1 MHVRGEGPAPNSLMI
16 VGEGPGY
23 QEDLSGRP
31 FVGKTGD
38 ELNRFLNGMDVP
50 ERRDWFIDNLFRNY
64 KGKDYEWTL
73 ADVRTDEDELRR
85 NLDRVNPALVVTLG
99 RWSTRWFLGDVA
111 IEDVQGIPYEVN
123 DRIIFPIVHPA
134 AGFHSPEMSA
144 LTVDGFRQLAAF
156 FNGQL
161 TPRKLYDDPF
171 AGQERYEEVTTLL
184 HLERSLR
191 GLHQGSPLAF
201 DTEGWPGMVWSLQ
214 YSFEP
219 GTGYLIRSTHTDL
232 LREFNT
238 ALHRI
243 RPRLI
248 FHSAL
253 HDLGVGRELGIKFDG
268 LEFSDTMVQAYLL
281 GIEPKG
287 LKSLCL
293 RHANMKMQS
302 FSEVMGDA
310 SRRVAD
316 TYLTWL
322 WDGEE
327 EKYAERQKLE
337 FDAAIRAGR
346 RVRVLPKLPRT
357 DLQKAVQ
364 RCLGAK
370 DPRANW
376 GNQRD
381 DIRRQGELA
390 LGPMPA
396 ATLSQIPRGR
406 AIRYACRDAD
416 GTLRVD
422 ACLRERISALDLE
435 DVYRLEIST
444 YPLIDRMQRIGL
456 KPDLDQFSRLSTR
469 LAGELS
475 RIGDDLKTATRRED
489 FNPNSS
495 HHVREFL
502 FQRNGL
508 ESVQLTDSGD
518 ESTNDK
524 VLEALEHEHPEIPA
538 ISAIR
543 EYREVYKLKSTF
555 VDSIP
560 AFVNRYPFDGRVH
573 TSFRTTVIPTGR
585 LAASDPNVLAQPE
598 HGKFAKD
605 FKRGWVADDG
615 HVICAWDQSQIELR
629 GLAHL
634 SQDPLML
641 AVFRGERRN
650 PDGSLID
657 LHAALAERIFG
668 VKPKDQD
675 KHKHRL
681 PAKAVNF
688 GISMGMTCVGLSV
701 ELRKNGVD
709 ADEDTAQRWIDQ
721 MFELYPGVVRYM
733 DQRIAETRRNGYV
746 RCLSGRIRYIGGI
759 RSRDGRVRA
768 EAERFAISTP
778 IQESAQFIMKQA
790 EAQVWNHILVPWWKA
805 GRWVEPLVQIH
816 DCLKMETEIR
826 LASTLHKEM
835 QLAMTCVPKTL
846 SVPLAVEGEYG
857 PNMSD
862 MEAFR

>member
-1 MHVRGEGPAPNSLMI
+1 MHVRGEGPVPCSLMI
-16 VGEGPGY
+16 VGEGPGW
-23 QEDLSGRP
+23 QEDVAGWP

-50 ERRDWFIDNLFRNY
+50 ERREWFVDNLFRNY

-73 ADVRTDEDELRR
+73 ADVRADEDELRR
-85 NLDRVNPALVVTLG
+85 NLDRVNPDLIVTLG
-99 RWSTRWFLGDVA
+99 RWSTRYFLGDIS
-111 IEDVQGIPYEVN
+111 IEDVQGIPYEVE

-171 AGQERYEEVTTLL
+171 AGKEVYEEITSEEQLDA
-184 HLERSLR
+184 SLA
-191 GLHQGSPLAF
+191 GLTKTARLAI
-201 DTEGWPGMVWSLQ
+201 DTEGWPGQPWSLQ
-214 YSFEP
+214 FSSEP
-219 GTGYLIRSTHTDL
+219 GRGYLIRASRREL
-232 LREFNT
+232 LKRFGER
-238 ALHRI
+238 LDQI
-243 RPRLI
+243 QPRLV
-248 FHSAL
+248 FHASL
-253 HDLGVGRELGIKFDG
+253 HDLSVGRELELNLERFAFD
-268 LEFSDTMVQAYLL
+268 DTMIMAYLL

-302 FSEVMGDA
+302 FGEVMGDA

-327 EKYAERQKLE
+327 EKYELRRQLE
-337 FDAAIRAGR
+337 FEQQRAAGR
-346 RVRVLPKLPRT
+346 RIKVLPKLPRT

-376 GNQRD
+376 ENQRD
-381 DIRRQGELA
+381 DIRAAGEAA
-390 LGPMPA
+390 LGPIPP
-396 ATLSQIPRGR
+396 ATLSNIHP
-406 AIRYACRDAD
+406 ATAVRYGCRDAD
-416 GTLRVD
+416 GTLRVES
-422 ACLRERISALDLE
+422 ALGERIRALALDEVYQLE
-435 DVYRLEIST
+435 LAT
-444 YPLIDRMQRIGL
+444 YPLIDRMQQIGL

-475 RIGDDLKTATRRED
+475 RIGDDLKTATMRED

-502 FQRNGL
+502 FHYHGL

-560 AFVNRYPFDGRVH
+560 AFVNRYPFDGRIH

-650 PDGSLID
+650 PDGSQID

-681 PAKAVNF
+681 PAKAINF
-688 GISMGMTCVGLSV
+688 GIPMGMTCVGLSV

-709 ADEDTAQRWIDQ
+709 ADEETAQRWLD
-721 MFELYPGVVRYM
+721 ETLALYTGVSRYM
-733 DQRIAETRRNGYV
+733 DNRIAEARRNGFV

-759 RSRDGRVRA
+759 RSRDQRVRA
-768 EAERFAISTP
+768 EAERLAFSTP

-790 EAQVWNHILVPWWKA
+790 EAQVWNDILVPWWKA

-835 QLAMTCVPKTL
+835 TIAMTRVPKTL
-846 SVPLAVEGEYG
+846 SVPLAVEGEFG
-857 PNMSD
+857 PNMAD